1 MHTDREETTEGG
13 CVIVCGG
20 GGREKEREIEGKCYS
35 RDRKEWT
42 SVAKEAK
49 ALRGTQ
55 NPESN
60 KCCT

>member
-1 MHTDREETTEGG
+1 LFVCGWGREE
-13 CVIVCGG
+13 
-20 GGREKEREIEGKCYS
+20 RERERERERDEKCYS
-35 RDRKEWT
+35 SDRKEWT